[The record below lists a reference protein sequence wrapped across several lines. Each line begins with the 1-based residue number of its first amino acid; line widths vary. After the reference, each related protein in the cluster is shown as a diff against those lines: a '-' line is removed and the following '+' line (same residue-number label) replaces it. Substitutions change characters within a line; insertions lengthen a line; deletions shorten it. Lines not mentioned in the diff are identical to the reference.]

1 MEKGYNTVLTI
12 ILVISIAAIIVLAGF
27 WGYDAYIKYKTEQ
40 DALKAIEE
48 FQNMIMQ
55 NQNNTPVQNEVV
67 ENTVQQEPTVQEPEQ
82 EPEQPIT
89 NTNKPTTSGG
99 NSGNYN
105 KYKNFT
111 ILGQIE
117 IPKTKV
123 SYPVLAESSPKALN
137 VAVSQLYGPGL
148 NKIGNTVIIGHNN
161 RNGLFFS
168 NNKKLSIGDVVY
180 ITDSNGNKL
189 TYKIYNKYET
199 TDTDTEYMTRDTMGT
214 REISLSTC
222 TDDGSRRIVIWARAD

>member
-1 MEKGYNTVLTI
+1 MEKSYNTILTI
-12 ILVISIAAIIVLAGF
+12 ILVISIAAIIVLVGF
-27 WGYDAYIKYKTEQ
+27 WGYDTYMKYKTEQ
-40 DALKAIEE
+40 EALKAIEE

-67 ENTVQQEPTVQEPEQ
+67 QNVVQQEPLEQ
-82 EPEQPIT
+82 EPEQQPIT
-89 NTNKPTTSGG
+89 NTSTPTTSNG
-99 NSGNYN
+99 NNGNYN

-168 NNKKLSIGDVVY
+168 NNKKLAIGDIVY

-189 TYKIYNKYET
+189 TYTIYNKYET

-222 TDDGSRRIVIWARAD
+222 TDDGSRRIVIWARAN

>member
-1 MEKGYNTVLTI
+1 MEKTYNTILTI
-12 ILVISIAAIIVLAGF
+12 ILVISITAIIILAGF
-27 WGYDAYIKYKTEQ
+27 WGYDAYTKYKTEQ
-40 DALKAIEE
+40 EVQKAIEE

-55 NQNNTPVQNEVV
+55 NQNNTPPVQNEVV
-67 ENTVQQEPTVQEPEQ
+67 ENTVEQEPIVQEPVQ
-82 EPEQPIT
+82 QPEQQPAT
-89 NTNKPTTSGG
+89 NPKPDNGG
-99 NSGNYN
+99 GNYN

-123 SYPVLAESSPKALN
+123 TYPVLAESSPSALN

-168 NNKKLSIGDVVY
+168 NNKKLTIGDIIY
-180 ITDSNGNKL
+180 ITDSNGTKL
-189 TYKIYNKYET
+189 TYTIYNKYET
-199 TDTDTEYMTRDTMGT
+199 TDTDAEYMTRDTNGA

-222 TDDGSRRIVIWARAD
+222 TDDGTRRIVIWAKAE

>member
-1 MEKGYNTVLTI
+1 MEKGYNRILTI
-12 ILVISIAAIIVLAGF
+12 ILVISIAAIFILIGF
-27 WGYDAYIKYKTEQ
+27 WIYDIFMKYKTEQ
-40 DALKAIEE
+40 EAEKAIEQ

-55 NQNNTPVQNEVV
+55 NKNDKPEVQNIIV
-67 ENTVQQEPTVQEPEQ
+67 ENTVTQQPVIQQPEQ
-82 EPEQPIT
+82 QPPVT
-89 NTNKPTTSGG
+89 NTTPTPSGSS
-99 NSGNYN
+99 SGNEN

-123 SYPVLAESSPKALN
+123 TYPVLAESSPSALN

-168 NNKKLSIGDVVY
+168 NNKKLNIGDVIY
-180 ITDSNGNKL
+180 ITDSNGTKL
-189 TYKIYNKYET
+189 TYTIYNKYET
-199 TDTDTEYMTRDTMGT
+199 TDTDADYMTRDTNGS

-222 TDDGSRRIVIWARAD
+222 TDDGVRRIVIWAKATE

>member
-12 ILVISIAAIIVLAGF
+12 ILVISIVAIIVLIGF
-27 WGYDAYIKYKTEQ
+27 WGYDAFMKYKTEQ
-40 DALKAIEE
+40 EALKAIEE

-55 NQNNTPVQNEVV
+55 NQNNTSVQNEVV
-67 ENTVQQEPTVQEPEQ
+67 QNVIQQEPLEQEPEQ
-82 EPEQPIT
+82 QPIT
-89 NTNKPTTSGG
+89 NTNTPTTSNG
-99 NSGNYN
+99 NNGNYN

-168 NNKKLSIGDVVY
+168 NNKKLSIGDIVY
-180 ITDSNGNKL
+180 ITDSNGTKL
-189 TYKIYNKYET
+189 TYTIYNKYET

-222 TDDGSRRIVIWARAD
+222 TDDGSRRIVIWARAN